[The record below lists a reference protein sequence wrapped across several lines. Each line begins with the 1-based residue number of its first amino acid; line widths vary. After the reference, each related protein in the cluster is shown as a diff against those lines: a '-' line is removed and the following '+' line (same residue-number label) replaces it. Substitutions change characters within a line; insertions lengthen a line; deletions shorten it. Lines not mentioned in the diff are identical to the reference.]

1 MVALDTSSIVF
12 GATSW
17 EEIRE
22 GAEIDDLASPVAP
35 AGPGDSVM
43 DRRAFVVSALA
54 GLTLPRAS
62 AAQPAM
68 TLPRIGLLSPFSPS
82 DTASWHEAFR
92 LGLRDLG
99 WVEGTNIRIEYRYAH
114 GRDDRL
120 PGLVAEL
127 ARLKVDLI
135 VTSVTED
142 ALAAK
147 QATTTIPVVMASAG
161 DPLVTGIV
169 ESLARPGGNLTG
181 LSQMAPE
188 LIGKRLELLKEIVPK
203 LFRVAV
209 LWIPEHRASASNWKE
224 IQRPARELGVQLHS
238 LEVHG
243 ADQFEKV
250 FADATKARDDALVI
264 TPNPIFVTNL
274 KRLAVLAV
282 KYRLPSIFHLREF
295 VNAGGLVAYG
305 VDRSDLFRRAAT
317 YVDKILKG
325 AKPGDLPIEQPRKFE
340 LAINLKTAA
349 ALGLTVPPSL
359 LLRADRVI
367 E

>member
-1 MVALDTSSIVF
+1 
-12 GATSW
+12 
-17 EEIRE
+17 
-22 GAEIDDLASPVAP
+22 
-35 AGPGDSVM
+35 M

-54 GLTLPRAS
+54 GFTLPRAS
-62 AAQPAM
+62 AAQSAM

-127 ARLKVDLI
+127 ARLKVDVI

-147 QATTTIPVVMASAG
+147 KATTTIPVVMASAG

-203 LFRVAV
+203 LARVAV

-238 LEVHG
+238 LEIHG
-243 ADQFEKV
+243 ADEFEKA
-250 FADATKARDDALVI
+250 FADAAKARDDALVI

-274 KRLAVLAV
+274 KWLAALAV

-340 LAINLKTAA
+340 LAINLKTVT

-359 LLRADRVI
+359 LLRADQVI